1 MDFKHFQSLVDNLF
15 SYNDEGL
22 VTRYHEVK
30 PETLNPLVLAYIG
43 DAYFNLYMRGRL
55 LTYEQ
60 NKVQILHSFGAKMVS
75 AKYQAIAYQEIE
87 SDLTETE
94 MAVFKRGRNAKCNVP
109 KSATVQE
116 YRCSTGFEALLGF
129 LYLKKDF
136 VRLNE
141 IVDKVFLIISQKLAK
156 K

>member
-15 SYNDEGL
+15 SYDDKGL
-22 VTRYHEVK
+22 ITRDHEVK

-55 LTYEQ
+55 LASEQ

-75 AKYQAIAYQEIE
+75 AKYQAIAYKEIE
-87 SDLTETE
+87 DDLSEDE
-94 MAVFKRGRNAKCNVP
+94 LAVFKRGRNAKCNVP

-116 YRCSTGFEALLGF
+116 YRCSTGFEALLGL

-136 VRLNE
+136 ERLNE
-141 IVDKVFLIISQKLAK
+141 IVDKTFLIISQRLSK

>member
-1 MDFKHFQSLVDNLF
+1 MDFKHFQTLVDNLF
-15 SYNDEGL
+15 SYDDAGL
-22 VTRYHEVK
+22 VTRYQDVK

-55 LTYEQ
+55 LAFEQ

-75 AKYQAIAYQEIE
+75 AKYQSVAYKEIE
-87 SDLTETE
+87 AELTELE
-94 MAVFKRGRNAKCNVP
+94 QAVFKRGRNAKCNVP

-136 VRLNE
+136 ARLTAL
-141 IVDKVFLIISQKLAK
+141 VDKTFLITAQNLAK